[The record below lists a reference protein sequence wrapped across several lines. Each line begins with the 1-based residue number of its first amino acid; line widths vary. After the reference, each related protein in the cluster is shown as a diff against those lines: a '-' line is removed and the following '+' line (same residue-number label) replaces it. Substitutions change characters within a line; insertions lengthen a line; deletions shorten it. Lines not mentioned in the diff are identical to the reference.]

1 MQVKPLGDNI
11 VIKLEKIETQRTT
24 KSGILIQ
31 VTGTEQTLRKDI
43 ATVEAVGEGRM
54 LNNGTLIPPRVKAGD
69 RVIYNK
75 YAGTEIQVSEEEK
88 YLIIKESDILAITQ
102 G

>member
-1 MQVKPLGDNI
+1 MKVKPLGDNI
-11 VIKLEKIETQRTT
+11 VIRLEKIETQRVTN
-24 KSGILIQ
+24 SGILIQ

-54 LNNGTLIPPRVKAGD
+54 LNNGQIIPPRVKAGD

>member
-1 MQVKPLGDNI
+1 MKVKPLGDNI
-11 VIKLEKIETQRTT
+11 VIRLEKIETQRVTN
-24 KSGILIQ
+24 SGILIQ

-54 LNNGTLIPPRVKAGD
+54 LNNGQIIPPRVKAGD

-75 YAGTEIQVSEEEK
+75 YAGTEIKVSEEEK